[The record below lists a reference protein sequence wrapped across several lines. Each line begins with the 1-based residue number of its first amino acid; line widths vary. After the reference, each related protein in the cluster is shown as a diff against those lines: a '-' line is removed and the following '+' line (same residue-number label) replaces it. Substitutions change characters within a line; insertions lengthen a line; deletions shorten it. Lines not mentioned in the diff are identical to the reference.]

1 MKETKFDRSEL
12 RFSRITFGAVSHP
25 TQGLTAAPILHMDVA
40 RARRSRR
47 VLFVG
52 NPARYVEVS
61 YWAMV
66 KQWMVVHGLEPV
78 RNPDGDVLCVVVTE
92 DVLDGVCS
100 TQDAE
105 TIERLRGRGVP
116 VIDVHDTTQIWQAT
130 SRVRA
135 RLAESAVGDSR
146 ARIAPA

>member
-1 MKETKFDRSEL
+1 VPWTVKTAFSKRESDEDPQVVTVPPVL
-12 RFSRITFGAVSHP
+12 RID
-25 TQGLTAAPILHMDVA
+25 IA

-52 NPARYVEVS
+52 NPTRYVEVS
-61 YWAMV
+61 YWSMV
-66 KQWMVVHGLEPV
+66 KQWMVVRGLEPV

-100 TQDAE
+100 TKDAE

-116 VIDVHDTTQIWQAT
+116 VISVHATTQIWRAT
-130 SRVRA
+130 ARVRA
-135 RLAESAVGDSR
+135 R
-146 ARIAPA
+146 PAGSGWRHSSSHHRGA

>member
-1 MKETKFDRSEL
+1 
-12 RFSRITFGAVSHP
+12 
-25 TQGLTAAPILHMDVA
+25 MDVA